1 MTRPSVIRA
10 DTLDLQGSAAPAT
23 KHHPNHSHQPP
34 DTAPG
39 TSASSIAPHQAQ
51 ILREVAQETAEAET
65 HNPTVSWSDGSAN
78 DTDKQNAQVQT
89 AMYHQKQQDDLAI
102 AQNGGVSSADEDDMD
117 CESGSDMD
125 DDLMDKISSSPSIE
139 DGALYPALTPVA
151 WPRRESSLTLLPL
164 QLSTANAWKTAATT
178 HCFIFAT
185 QVYHDEKESW
195 MLLSGGAALV
205 LDRTLNCDDKNQVNL
220 TTANGFTGALVLNRK
235 SSWAFVSTMVTHFF
249 ANGAERDQVEAWL
262 SLKWYH
268 PDALR
273 NHDGHVLLHCQGS
286 RDTVPR
292 AHPVPV
298 DLCLQLPTQGNGVVD
313 QSSQSIDS
321 FHYDNTLDD
330 VNTYTDD
337 ECLLQPEDID
347 FEFVYA
353 LHTFVATVEGQAN
366 ATKGD
371 TMVLL
376 DDSNSY
382 WWLVRVVKD
391 SSIGY
396 LPAEHIETPTERL
409 ARLNKHR
416 NIDLSATMLG
426 DQAQKQKNSF
436 KSMRRRR
443 KTVTFSEPTYVDYSD
458 FDYSTD
464 DEDIDEL
471 FGSRPSAQQQH
482 RQQTT
487 QQNFVDDGATD
498 ESATVEPLKTRI
510 AGQDKTG
517 ATQSSAELQMED
529 ASRSSQESLEDRN
542 DGISRSRNMV
552 VRNTD
557 SFFKDDS
564 VETKKITLTPNL
576 LRDDNTPR
584 QSNES
589 TTKDGRSTS
598 SMDKIERELVSDRE
612 KKKLKDKDKK
622 DKDKKSGGLRG
633 FFSRKDK
640 KKAGEDDDESFG
652 KRSIDMMSDSR
663 NSDDRSIEEHQQ
675 LSPDRT
681 ASQRQ
686 PSKLQKIPPS
696 MSKTPAGIM
705 QKPVELSSYLA
716 EGRNNDVS
724 NVPPV
729 SMRIVGPDMS
739 GTQHVSSNEGQDPD
753 GTFASASKV
762 ERSVVSKLVP
772 ITGSGTGSNIK
783 PQTTAKAKSP
793 TGLDASDSAEKPD
806 DALAERAAAE
816 GEQEMHEEQDEE
828 EGEREDDNDEA
839 PPHETSV
846 QNAQASQTVGAPLV
860 AKTRLPATT
869 AAAQVSQQSPKQD
882 GSEKTGPSPSLNASN
897 PPALMADTSSADD
910 ISLEASPSPKLA
922 VERGSDLPR
931 GGSSSSNGKEAAWD
945 DTKLR
950 AFFDESDHIRD
961 LLVVVYDKTNV
972 EPAGN
977 DHPVVSGLFREQ
989 NAKLA
994 EITTQLDNMLGD
1006 WLARKQRLRGAI

>member
-1 MTRPSVIRA
+1 MTRPSIIRA
-10 DTLDLQGSAAPAT
+10 DTLDLQDPAAPSAQD
-23 KHHPNHSHQPP
+23 HPNHSHISDTPP
-34 DTAPG
+34 SV
-39 TSASSIAPHQAQ
+39 SASSIAPHQAET
-51 ILREVAQETAEAET
+51 LREVAHETAEAEAQ
-65 HNPTVSWSDGSAN
+65 NPTVSWSNGSAN
-78 DTDKQNAQVQT
+78 DSDQKTRESHT

-117 CESGSDMD
+117 GESGSDMD

-139 DGALYPALTPVA
+139 D
-151 WPRRESSLTLLPL
+151 
-164 QLSTANAWKTAATT
+164 
-178 HCFIFAT
+178 
-185 QVYHDEKESW
+185 VYHDKKDDW
-195 MLLSGGAALV
+195 MLLSGGASPLPNQTFN
-205 LDRTLNCDDKNQVNL
+205 RDDNQLNL
-220 TTANGFTGALVLNRK
+220 TANVDGFTGALVQKGNK
-235 SSWAFVSTMVTHFF
+235 STMAIVSAMVMVTRGIYIQRWSVSSHLV
-249 ANGAERDQVEAWL
+249 RT
-262 SLKWYH
+262 SI
-268 PDALR
+268 PSPT
-273 NHDGHVLLHCQGS
+273 VLLSWIKLRHGS
-286 RDTVPR
+286 PTNFIVKTNFGTTMATCCFTAKALVIPLP
-292 AHPVPV
+292 AH
-298 DLCLQLPTQGNGVVD
+298 GNGVID
-313 QSSQSIDS
+313 QLPQSIDS
-321 FHYDNTLDD
+321 FHYDDTLDEVD
-330 VNTYTDD
+330 TCSDD
-337 ECLLQPEDID
+337 ECLLRPEDID

-436 KSMRRRR
+436 KSIRRRR
-443 KTVTFSEPTYVDYSD
+443 KTVAFAEPTYVDYSD

-471 FGSRPSAQQQH
+471 FGSQPNAQQQREQ
-482 RQQTT
+482 RQQQQRE
-487 QQNFVDDGATD
+487 QQNAVDDGITD
-498 ESATVEPLKTRI
+498 DLATVEPLKTRTV
-510 AGQDKTG
+510 GENKTG
-517 ATQSSAELQMED
+517 ATQSLTELQMED
-529 ASRSSQESLEDRN
+529 GLRSSEESLDDRN
-542 DGISRSRNMV
+542 DGLNRSRNGV

-584 QSNES
+584 QSSDS

-598 SMDKIERELVSDRE
+598 SMDKMDRELISDKE

-622 DKDKKSGGLRG
+622 DKEKKTGGLRG
-633 FFSRKDK
+633 FFSRKDR

-652 KRSIDMMSDSR
+652 KRSMDMASESR
-663 NSDDRSIEEHQQ
+663 NSDDRSLEEHQQ

-681 ASQRQ
+681 RSQRQ
-686 PSKLQKIPPS
+686 TSKLQKAAPPSS
-696 MSKTPAGIM
+696 MSKTPAGNG

-729 SMRIVGPDMS
+729 SMRIVGPETNE
-739 GTQHVSSNEGQDPD
+739 TQHVPSNQGQQQGPD
-753 GTFASASKV
+753 STLTSAPKE
-762 ERSVVSKLVP
+762 ERSGILKLAPSLNNSVGAVVMPEKSGKAKLDTLSDMSEEPEAAVEARAVAEDGVKKEEEEEEEEEENASSHGP
-772 ITGSGTGSNIK
+772 SAQNV
-783 PQTTAKAKSP
+783 KASQSIKSP
-793 TGLDASDSAEKPD
+793 TMEKT
-806 DALAERAAAE
+806 
-816 GEQEMHEEQDEE
+816 Q
-828 EGEREDDNDEA
+828 
-839 PPHETSV
+839 
-846 QNAQASQTVGAPLV
+846 
-860 AKTRLPATT
+860 LPATT
-869 AAAQVSQQSPKQD
+869 TPAQEAQQSPRQGD
-882 GSEKTGPSPSLNASN
+882 FEKIGPSSPSNASN
-897 PPALMADTSSADD
+897 PPALMVDTSSVDD
-910 ISLEASPSPKLA
+910 ITSEGSPSPEL
-922 VERGSDLPR
+922 VVQTENDVVR
-931 GGSSSSNGKEAAWD
+931 GGSSSSNGKEAAVWD
-945 DTKLR
+945 DSKLR

-977 DHPVVSGLFREQ
+977 DHPVVGGLFREQ